1 MNRDEKQVEVMYQ
14 WQHSKQYGAE
24 SNGIGTLNLPT
35 GFGKT
40 YVSCKIINKV
50 LNKREGIA
58 LILVPTNALEEQW
71 GLETRKLCK
80 EYLDRIKVCTVQYY
94 LLHKLY
100 MNPLLLIIDELDE
113 FYSEE
118 RIKVITKKYCNY
130 TYALGLTA
138 TYEERRK
145 RHLTV
150 DKYLPIVSVIT
161 EREALD
167 NGWISKF
174 VEFNLGIELSEQE
187 REEYTNLTTIV
198 AKEMGKFNDFNLA
211 LKVLRGN
218 YETRESSFEIA
229 LKVAISRGWRRNLDM
244 YKENER
250 EIEELWNPKLIIGY
264 AKILVDAVRRRNDL
278 INLASGKFSTT
289 LDIIQKYEG
298 VKTIT
303 FSQSTPFADKLH
315 YLINEKFKKESDL
328 FGNTTYEYATI
339 YHSNLGKKLLF
350 DGMKNKSISMGVD
363 RQRRRAIELIK
374 KGIASC
380 IVTARALDKGFD
392 VKDIRL
398 AIITSGSKNY
408 NQHKQRVGRAK
419 RIEDIPYENPVIIV
433 NVYCKD
439 TKEESDLIE
448 RQKLSTSK
456 AYWINSID
464 KIVYEPTQ
472 GKIKIL

>member
-1 MNRDEKQVEVMYQ
+1 MTRDEKQVEVMYQ
-14 WQHSKQYGAE
+14 WQHSKEYGAE
-24 SNGIGTLNLPT
+24 SNGCGTLNLPT

-40 YVSCKIINKV
+40 YVSCKLINKV
-50 LNKREGIA
+50 LSKRGGIA
-58 LILVPTNALEEQW
+58 LILVPTNALEDQW
-71 GLETRKLCK
+71 GDETRKHCK
-80 EYLDRIKVCTVQYY
+80 EYLDRIKICTIQYY

-118 RIKVITKKYCNY
+118 RVKVITKKYCNY
-130 TYALGLTA
+130 TYAIGLTA
-138 TYEERRK
+138 TFEEKRK
-145 RHLTV
+145 RHTLV
-150 DKYLPIVSVIT
+150 EKYLPIVSVIT

-167 NGWISKF
+167 NNWISKF
-174 VEFNLGIELSEQE
+174 VEFNLGVELSESE
-187 REEYTNLTTIV
+187 REEYTNLSTIV
-198 AKEMGKFNDFNLA
+198 AREMGKFNDFNLA
-211 LKVLRGN
+211 LKVLRGD

-229 LKVAISRGWRRNLDM
+229 LKVALARGWRRDLDL
-244 YKENER
+244 YKQNER

-315 YLINEKFKKESDL
+315 YLINEKFKKEGDL

-339 YHSNLGKKLLF
+339 YHSKLSKKLVF
-350 DGMKNKSISMGVD
+350 DGVKNKSIWMGVA
-363 RQRRRAIELIK
+363 RQKSRAIELIK
-374 KGIASC
+374 KGIAWC

-408 NQHKQRVGRAK
+408 NQHKQRGGRAK
-419 RIEDIPYENPVIIV
+419 RIEDIPYENPVLIV
-433 NVYCKD
+433 NIYCRD

-456 AYWINSID
+456 IYWIDSVE

-472 GKIKIL
+472 GKIKII